1 LDGVLRGLGNTTIVH
16 GTFDQ
21 LDKIERLASS
31 HPFVFNFAASM
42 NVPVTEAIIR
52 GARTRKVQT
61 GATSVVYHLSGA
73 GNFVDNSK
81 SGDYIHTDHRFD
93 DANPDDV
100 RTVSAANLPNGPCDE
115 LLFVAATKG
124 EAKVYFVCPGG
135 TYGHSHRHIGRS
147 VGSASA
153 FAPGR
158 WVNYMTQNTEAL
170 GFGAYVGSGT
180 SVFGV
185 VHVDDIVSLTMLVYQ
200 KILDTV
206 DSYRPGDVYHYWYN
220 GIYSEE
226 PSKKIAAAFAKLQA
240 RRGKITSPEIRSVTY
255 EDAGFTSSVTTLY
268 PWAGGLKGQICTL
281 LSSSLSELLVGIVA
295 VLHNYERKCNFFR
308 NSLILFGIFLM
319 RYDFT
324 LLENITLLS
333 VGISYEA
340 SLSDLCFRS
349 HYAVII
355 PHG

>member
-1 LDGVLRGLGNTTIVH
+1 MASILFLGVSGQIGGAFITAFREKYLDIPVTFYLRSTELDNVLHDLGNTTIIH

-21 LDKIERLASS
+21 LDEIERLASS

-52 GARTRKVQT
+52 GVRTRKVQT

-81 SGDYIHTDHRFD
+81 SGDYIPTSHRFD

-115 LLFVAATKG
+115 LLFAAASTG

-135 TYGHSHRHIGRS
+135 TYGHSHRHVGRS

-158 WVNYMTQNTEAL
+158 WVDYMTQNTEVL

-185 VHVDDIVSLTMLVYQ
+185 VHVDDIVSLAMLVYQ

-206 DSYRPGDVYHYWYN
+206 DSYKPEDVYRYWYN
-220 GIYSEE
+220 GVASEE

-240 RRGKITSPEIRSVTY
+240 RRGKITSPETKSVAY
-255 EDAGFTSSVTTLY
+255 EDAGFTARYIAGNMLIECNNSISLGWRPQGPDLYTTLE
-268 PWAGGLKGQICTL
+268 Q
-281 LSSSLSELLVGIVA
+281 
-295 VLHNYERKCNFFR
+295 
-308 NSLILFGIFLM
+308 
-319 RYDFT
+319 
-324 LLENITLLS
+324 LE
-333 VGISYEA
+333 
-340 SLSDLCFRS
+340 
-349 HYAVII
+349 
-355 PHG
+355 